1 MCTHNN
7 IHFPFMR
14 NQHQLDFFSTKTKH
28 IITIIKKKSEWITK
42 KKNIYCKLN
51 SLAPV
56 GFHFS
61 LAKSFSIAFIS
72 RQGLSPLQH
81 TENNSQKS
89 ESLGMP
95 PPSIFVQSLGTF
107 LPVSGWQ
114 WKMDRTTN
122 DERKSKHCTKCSL
135 IKKKKFFGSTVNS
148 TIFFPVGCQ
157 NDLNFL
163 WAVLVCSSINCR
175 NKPQPY
181 EKYQPKVFFT

>member
-1 MCTHNN
+1 M
-7 IHFPFMR
+7 
-14 NQHQLDFFSTKTKH
+14 
-28 IITIIKKKSEWITK
+28 
-42 KKNIYCKLN
+42 N

-181 EKYQPKVFFT
+181 EKYQPKRQPATKKAMWQDAKSRKNACAKKSNTKKINQRKKIKY

>member
-1 MCTHNN
+1 M
-7 IHFPFMR
+7 
-14 NQHQLDFFSTKTKH
+14 
-28 IITIIKKKSEWITK
+28 
-42 KKNIYCKLN
+42 N

-61 LAKSFSIAFIS
+61 LA
-72 RQGLSPLQH
+72 
-81 TENNSQKS
+81 
-89 ESLGMP
+89 
-95 PPSIFVQSLGTF
+95 
-107 LPVSGWQ
+107 GWQ

-181 EKYQPKVFFT
+181 EKYQPKRQPATKKAMWQDAKSRKNACAKKSNTKKINQRKKKSNTKWQEFQDSSLREKTTNCPVHQ